1 VKLILSRKGFD
12 STPAYGACA
21 SPILP
26 DGRMVSLPIPHESGT
41 LPFGAL
47 RHQGLDVGQLVS
59 DLTGTRVNRTRPAHL
74 DPDLDPTA
82 RDRRRGWR
90 AAFGQD
96 GAAQGHLEHQGVAV
110 GDLFLF
116 FGWFR
121 RVTKVRGCYRYLHGT
136 PDLHVIFGWLRVGE
150 VLRVGPDR
158 VPPWLSDHP
167 HASRDC
173 APHNTIYLADGPNG
187 GGVFQK
193 FDSSLQLTDAESTRR
208 SMWRLPSDFLPR
220 ARTPLTYHGTPSR
233 WTTAADACR
242 LQSVAKGQ
250 EFVLDLAEYPGVQRW
265 TRKLLERPQEV

>member
-1 VKLILSRKGFD
+1 MKLILSRKGFD
-12 STPAYGACA
+12 STPAYGGCA

-26 DGRMVSLPIPHESGT
+26 DGRMVSLPIPHQSGT
-41 LPFGAL
+41 LTFGAL

-59 DLTGTRVNRTRPAHL
+59 DLTGTRVKGAERAHL
-74 DPDLDPTA
+74 DPDLDSTA
-82 RDRRRGWR
+82 RARRRGWR

-96 GAAQGHLEHQGVAV
+96 GAAQRHLERQGVDL

-121 RVTKVRGCYRYLHGT
+121 EIMNTRGRYRYRPGT
-136 PDLHVIFGWLRVGE
+136 RDLHVIFGWLRVGE

-167 HASRDC
+167 HAPRDC
-173 APHNTIYLADGPNG
+173 APHNTIYLADVPNG

-193 FDSSLQLTDAESTRR
+193 FDTSLQLTDAESTRR
-208 SMWRLPSDFLPR
+208 SLWRLPSDFLPA
-220 ARTPLTYHGTPSR
+220 ARIPLTYHGTPSR
-233 WTTAADACR
+233 WTSDADACR

-250 EFVLDLAEYPGVQRW
+250 EFVLDLAEYPGVRRW
-265 TRKLLERPQEV
+265 TQELLDTAEEV